1 MAKSGLAARLLL
13 SGFSLAYLAATWGSG
28 FDRLSA
34 ETPTLERLVPG
45 VFRAQADLSA
55 GAVAL
60 ARGDKANALAFGES
74 AVRNDPLRPQATAL
88 LGIAHSFA
96 EDQQDAEDAF
106 RVSAQRG
113 WRDRLTQIYWYDAAM
128 RANDIERA
136 ALRADAL
143 LRANP
148 NLEGAAKLVAPLE
161 ATPEGRLALAHRLA
175 EAPPWSAGYFRAGQT
190 PDVTR
195 LKNRAQVALAAVG
208 QGNALECD
216 TLGGFARELLLN
228 GMRRDAENLW
238 RASCGKAGAAPARGM
253 LADGN
258 FELLSKSTQQA
269 PFGWRKFASGD
280 LAVDMVELAPNAHA
294 VRARSTASVTRLI
307 LSQAVDI
314 PPGSWRVKARGS
326 VPAERLVISLDCD
339 GHARRPSRIN
349 GDAAAAGQVLEAD
362 ACERAI
368 LGVWLRPG
376 RDEVTLEEMTIEPAE

>member
-13 SGFSLAYLAATWGSG
+13 SGFSLAYLAAAWGSG

-34 ETPTLERLVPG
+34 ESPTLERLVPG

-60 ARGDKANALAFGES
+60 ARGDKQQALASGER
-74 AVRNDPLRPQATAL
+74 AVRNDPLGPQATAL
-88 LGIAHSFA
+88 LGIARSFA
-96 EDQQDAEDAF
+96 DDPEDAEDAF

-128 RANDIERA
+128 QANDIERA

-148 NLEGAAKLVAPLE
+148 NLEGAAKLLAPLE
-161 ATPEGRLALAHRLA
+161 ATPEGRLALARRLA
-175 EAPPWSAGYFRAGQT
+175 EAPAWSQVYFHAGQA
-190 PDVTR
+190 PDATR
-195 LKNRAQVALAAVG
+195 LENRAQVALAAVK
-208 QGNALECD
+208 QDNVLKCD
-216 TLGGFARELLLN
+216 RMGRFARELLLN

-238 RASCGKAGAAPARGM
+238 RASCGTTGAAPARGM

-258 FELLSKSTQQA
+258 FELLAKSTEQA

-280 LAVDMVELAPNAHA
+280 LAVDLVEIAPNAHA

-307 LSQAVDI
+307 LSQAVDV
-314 PPGSWRVKARGS
+314 PPGHWRVRARGS
-326 VPAERLVISLDCD
+326 VPAGRIVISLDCD
-339 GHARRPSRIN
+339 GRARRPSRIN
-349 GDAAAAGQVLEAD
+349 GDAAAAGQVLEAE
-362 ACERAI
+362 ACERAV

-376 RDEVTLEEMTIEPAE
+376 RDEVTLDEMTIEPAE